1 MDFPPLETQYRFATF
16 NYIEFSELFYEKAL
30 GGILYRLNLARE
42 TIIRIIRTMESN
54 HS

>member
-30 GGILYRLNLARE
+30 GVLQGDCYAAGA
-42 TIIRIIRTMESN
+42 
-54 HS
+54 